1 MRKRPGSRSW
11 LPPIGIALLVVLTIA
26 DVLLVKRAFDHVDPD
41 AGASAPQAP
50 AEEAPAAEVSAPA
63 PAEGTGSSSAGGP
76 AAHQL
81 PDGGLQLALAQ
92 DGTLLRASL
101 GACTED
107 ADVHLAVAGPEA
119 GRFRDLP
126 LAARLGGVMALD
138 ASSRD
143 DLVVLGAD
151 ATCQAI
157 AFQGGVR
164 AGSWREVPSEDFWYL
179 DLSGDS
185 TVHAPG
191 GRIDVPCV
199 PAALSTVGAVR
210 MLCDDGA
217 LLGTADGGDSWA
229 TLGRLDGSGAMA
241 FEGPGRGVAL
251 TSRDGCPVALLSTDN
266 GGAGW
271 DEVTCLDGEEGRAVA
286 LRGGT
291 IAVIVDDEVRR
302 STDAGTT
309 WESVG

>member
-26 DVLLVKRAFDHVDPD
+26 DVLLVKRAFDHVGPD
-41 AGASAPQAP
+41 ARSSAQQAP
-50 AEEAPAAEVSAPA
+50 AADVSAPA
-63 PAEGTGSSSAGGP
+63 PSEGAGSSSAGAP
-76 AAHQL
+76 AAQQL
-81 PDGGLQLALAQ
+81 PDGSLQLALAQ
-92 DGTLLRASL
+92 DGTLLRASQ
-101 GACTED
+101 GTCDED
-107 ADVHLAVAGPEA
+107 TDVHLAVAGPEA
-119 GRFRDLP
+119 DGFRNLP
-126 LAARLGGVMALD
+126 LGARLDGVMALE
-138 ASSRD
+138 ATSSD

-151 ATCQAI
+151 ATCQAV

-164 AGSWREVPSEDFWYL
+164 RGPWREVPSENYWYL

-185 TVHAPG
+185 SVHAPG
-191 GRIDVPCV
+191 GRVDVPCV

-210 MLCDDGA
+210 LLCDDGA
-217 LLGTADGGDSWA
+217 LLGTADGGESWA
-229 TLGRLDGSGAMA
+229 TLGRLDDADAVA
-241 FEGPGRGVAL
+241 FDGPGRGIAL
-251 TSRDGCPVALLSTDN
+251 ASRDGCPVTLLSTDN

-286 LRGGT
+286 LRGDT

-309 WESVG
+309 WEPVG